1 MKTVKEFMMEQKK
14 NTLNNDSHIKSE
26 NQTIK
31 NLIRAVS
38 EYALE
43 NNWTDRDMVN
53 ALIEMGVKKED
64 FEANGYGEFIRN
76 LDAF

>member
-14 NTLNNDSHIKSE
+14 NTLNNDFHIKSE